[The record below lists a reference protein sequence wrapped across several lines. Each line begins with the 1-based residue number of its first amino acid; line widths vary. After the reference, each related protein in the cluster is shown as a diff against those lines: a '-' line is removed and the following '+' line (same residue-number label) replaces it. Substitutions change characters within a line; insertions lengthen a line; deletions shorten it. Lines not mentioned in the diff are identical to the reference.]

1 MFKVS
6 CLCTNIFVFGELKDM
21 FSDIDELIL
30 AAVEMQ
36 KKKDKNEMETN

>member
-1 MFKVS
+1 M
-6 CLCTNIFVFGELKDM
+6 FVFGELKDM